1 MTSHTAHCPHHRAR
15 TRAHSAQD
23 RRRQT
28 RALGALAVMGIVV
41 GQLIL
46 ACHDGA
52 HAAGRS
58 ALAASTDPIAA
69 LIAAARCSTLAAP
82 QGTTPPVDDSG
93 DTPNSACL
101 HCAGGRCHGAA
112 RHTTAGTW
120 AAFVALGL
128 AALLPW
134 NVGNNGPVAWQTGH
148 PVRGPPL
155 WGL

>member
-1 MTSHTAHCPHHRAR
+1 MTRAR
-15 TRAHSAQD
+15 AVAS
-23 RRRQT
+23 
-28 RALGALAVMGIVV
+28 RALPGARGLAS
-41 GQLIL
+41 LLL
-46 ACHDGA
+46 AF
-52 HAAGRS
+52 
-58 ALAASTDPIAA
+58 AA
-69 LIAAARCSTLAAP
+69 LLAAARCSTLAAP

-112 RHTTAGTW
+112 RHATAGTW

-134 NVGNNGPVAWQTGH
+134 NVGNNGAVAWQTGH

-155 WGL
+155 RGL

>member
-1 MTSHTAHCPHHRAR
+1 MTAHTAHCPHHRAP

-101 HCAGGRCHGAA
+101 HCAGGRCHAA
-112 RHTTAGTW
+112 SRHATAGAW
-120 AAFVALGL
+120 VAFVPTVL
-128 AALLPW
+128 AVLPPW
-134 NVGNNGPVAWQTGH
+134 KVGNNGAAAWQTGH

-155 WGL
+155 RGL

>member
-1 MTSHTAHCPHHRAR
+1 MSAHTAHCPHHRAP

-52 HAAGRS
+52 HAAGRGT
-58 ALAASTDPIAA
+58 LAAGADPIAA
-69 LIAAARCSTLAAP
+69 LIAAARCSTLASPPGMA
-82 QGTTPPVDDSG
+82 PPVDDSG
-93 DTPNSACL
+93 DTPNSGCL
-101 HCAGGRCHGAA
+101 HCAGGRCQGAA

-120 AAFVALGL
+120 ATFVALDL

-134 NVGNNGPVAWQTGH
+134 NVRNNGAMAWQTGH